1 MDAIELLKSHQLKK
15 TAPRV
20 AIINALIAGQMPQSE
35 AEIKSKIGA
44 LYDRITFYRSVHSL
58 LEVGLIHKIVV
69 DNLLVKYALNNC
81 ANGHAHE
88 VNHIHFYCKTCSK
101 VMCME
106 EVKIM
111 PYVLPQGYS
120 KNECD
125 VVIKGCCGCCEKF
138 VLGKHEN

>member
-1 MDAIELLKSHQLKK
+1 MNVIELLKSHQLKK

-20 AIINALIAGQMPQSE
+20 AILNVLNNSKIPQSE
-35 AEIKSKIGA
+35 SEIKQAIGD
-44 LYDRITFYRSVHSL
+44 LYDRITFYRSMHSL
-58 LEVGLIHKIVV
+58 IEVGMIHKIVI
-69 DNLLVKYALNNC
+69 DNTLVKYALNNC
-81 ANGHAHE
+81 TDEHVHE
-88 VNHIHFYCKTCSK
+88 VDHVHFYCKTCSK

-111 PYVLPQGYS
+111 LYVLPQGYS

-125 VVIKGCCGCCEKF
+125 VVIKGCCGSCEKF